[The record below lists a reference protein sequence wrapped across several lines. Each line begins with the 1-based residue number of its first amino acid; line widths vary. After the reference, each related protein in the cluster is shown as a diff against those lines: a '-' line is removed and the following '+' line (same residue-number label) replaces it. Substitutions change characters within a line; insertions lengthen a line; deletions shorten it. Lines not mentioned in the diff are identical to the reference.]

1 MADGPPGPGSQVR
14 IRRAGTAR
22 RVYSGGMELDAQ
34 QCFDA
39 LRARDRRFDGRFFVG
54 VSSTGVYCRPICAV
68 RTPRREN
75 CHFFPSA
82 AAADKAGFRP
92 CLRCR
97 PELAPGWGL
106 PDIPGRLAQA
116 AALLIEQ
123 GFLDHA
129 DTEQLAARV
138 GVSAR
143 HLRRLFRAEY
153 GVSMLELAQTQ
164 RLLLAKQCL
173 AQTALPVS
181 EVALA
186 CGFRSLRRF
195 HAVLAQRWGLS
206 AQRIRRGAPA
216 HGQAALDLVLPY
228 RPPLAWSAWLEQA
241 RAQAL
246 PGVERV
252 DGERYARTLRLPGP
266 DGPCDGW
273 LQARDDASGCCL
285 RIRASVSLAP
295 AVSLL
300 LARLRRMFDLGASP
314 ATVDARLGELAR
326 GQPGLRV
333 PCAPDGFETLVRAL
347 LRREGAGASAV
358 LACFAQRF
366 APSPQA
372 GAFDGAPDGLHALF
386 PCAEDLAGADEA
398 ALLACGMSLGGARA
412 LSGAATRVRDG
423 RLDLQPWAPL
433 EPTLRALQALAGMD
447 QATPQWVAMQA
458 LGWPEAFPEHDP
470 ALQRAAGCADAAS
483 LLDRAQAWRPWRAY
497 AAMHLA
503 RHAAAPASPR
513 AVAGGPAQSSL
524 QEIRS

>member
-1 MADGPPGPGSQVR
+1 
-14 IRRAGTAR
+14 
-22 RVYSGGMELDAQ
+22 MELDAR

-54 VSSTGVYCRPICAV
+54 VSSTGIYCRPICAV
-68 RTPRREN
+68 RTPRPEN

-82 AAADKAGFRP
+82 AAADKAGYRP

-129 DTEQLAARV
+129 DTGELAARV

-173 AQTALPVS
+173 TQTSLPVS

-186 CGFRSLRRF
+186 CGFGSLRRF

-206 AQRIRRGAPA
+206 ARQIRRGAPA
-216 HGQAALDLVLPY
+216 HASATLDLVLPY
-228 RPPLAWSAWLEQA
+228 RPPLAWSAWLQQA
-241 RAQAL
+241 RAQAV

-252 DGERYARTLRLPGP
+252 DGECYARTLRLAGP
-266 DGPCDGW
+266 EGPCDGW
-273 LQARDDASGCCL
+273 LQARDDPARCCL
-285 RIRASVSLAP
+285 RVQASASLAP
-295 AVSLL
+295 VLPLL

-314 ATVDARLGELAR
+314 ATVDECLGEFGRDL
-326 GQPGLRV
+326 PGLRV
-333 PCAPDGFETLVRAL
+333 PGAPQGFETLVRAL
-347 LRREGAGASAV
+347 MRREAEAGPAALAGFARRFGPGA
-358 LACFAQRF
+358 
-366 APSPQA
+366 QA
-372 GAFDGAPDGLHALF
+372 GAFEGAAPGLNALF
-386 PCAEDLAGADEA
+386 PGPEDLAGAGQA
-398 ALLACGMSLGGARA
+398 ALQGCGMSAPSAQALLAAARC
-412 LSGAATRVRDG
+412 LRDG
-423 RLDLQPWAPL
+423 RLELQPWAAL
-433 EPTLRALQALAGMD
+433 EPTVQLLQALPGMD
-447 QATPQWVAMQA
+447 AATPQWVAMQA
-458 LGWPEAFPEHDP
+458 LGWPDAFPAQDP
-470 ALQRAAGCADAAS
+470 GLQRAAGCADARS
-483 LLDRAQAWRPWRAY
+483 LLERAQAWRPWRAY

-503 RHAAAPASPR
+503 AHAAITSTTRARPR
-513 AVAGGPAQSSL
+513 NVRAEVRET
-524 QEIRS
+524 QEIQP

>member
-1 MADGPPGPGSQVR
+1 
-14 IRRAGTAR
+14 
-22 RVYSGGMELDAQ
+22 MELDPQ

-39 LRARDRRFDGRFFVG
+39 LRSRDRRFDGRFFVG

-68 RTPRREN
+68 RTPRPEH

-82 AAADKAGFRP
+82 AAADKAGYRP

-129 DTEQLAARV
+129 DTAQLAARV

-173 AQTALPVS
+173 TQTTLPVS

-206 AQRIRRGAPA
+206 AQRIRRGASA
-216 HGQAALDLVLPY
+216 RAQAALELVLPY
-228 RPPLAWSAWLEQA
+228 RPPLDWSAWLEQA
-241 RAQAL
+241 RALAL

-252 DGERYARTLRLPGP
+252 EDRRYARTLRL
-266 DGPCDGW
+266 DGPRGPCEGW
-273 LQARDDASGCCL
+273 VQVRDDAGACCL
-285 RIRASVSLAP
+285 RVRASVQLAP
-295 AVSLL
+295 AVAQL

-314 ATVDARLGELAR
+314 AAVEERLGELAR
-326 GQPGLRV
+326 GGPGMRV
-333 PCAPDGFETLVRAL
+333 PGAPDGFETLVRAL
-347 LRREGAGASAV
+347 VRREGAAAPAV
-358 LACFAQRF
+358 LACIARRF
-366 APSPQA
+366 APQPQA
-372 GAFDGAPDGLHALF
+372 GALDGAPPGLQALF
-386 PCAEDLAGADEA
+386 PRAQDLAGADEA

-412 LSGAATRVRDG
+412 LLAAAAQLRAG
-423 RLDLQPWAPL
+423 LLDLQPWAPL
-433 EPTLRALQALAGMD
+433 EPTVQALQELAGMD
-447 QATPQWVAMQA
+447 GATPQWVAMQA
-458 LGWPEAFPEHDP
+458 LGWPDAFPAQDP
-470 ALQRAAGCADAAS
+470 ALQLAAGCADADA
-483 LLDRAQAWRPWRAY
+483 LLQRAQAWRPWRAY
-497 AAMHLA
+497 AAMYLA
-503 RHAAAPASPR
+503 RQAAPAVAPAAALR
-513 AVAGGPAQSSL
+513 APARRPQAPAKAPANVHGDAHGDAQRL
-524 QEIRS
+524 PEIRS